1 MTMSEP
7 TERTGSSTTHGAAT
21 EIPSKHLPA
30 VAYTDLPQP
39 LPLKR
44 VLGPSV
50 LLLAGA
56 IGSGEYVLWPYIT
69 SQVGLAL
76 VWLVVLGVGTQYFL
90 NMEIERY
97 TLATG
102 ETAVTG
108 FTRLWKPWGALFIV
122 MTVVPWAWPGWATG
136 GTTTLS
142 FALGFSEDAVPYI
155 TIGVL
160 VLIGAVLTVS
170 PVVYRTVEKIQFF
183 MVALIVLFV
192 IYAAVF
198 LIGGDGYSGL
208 ARGFVEVDKIP
219 DAVSSIGAATLL
231 GAIAF
236 AGAGGAMNLVQSNWV
251 RDKGL
256 GMGAHLPKVVSPFTG
271 DEVAAPT
278 TGYFFD
284 RDEENMRRWNEWWKV
299 AHREQFTTF
308 FVIGG
313 ITLLIFMAL
322 TFVTVGAGGAEE
334 SFDFIRAQGEAL
346 QASQGDWLGTTFWL
360 IGSVVL
366 FSTNLTVLDMVGRLT
381 ADVLKTG
388 LLRESNRW
396 SESRLYFATV
406 WLEIVFGSVI
416 LLSGVT
422 QPIVLLVIASSLNGL
437 VMFVYSVLLIQL
449 NRGVLPRE
457 IGLKGGRF
465 GVVIW
470 AVLFYGGFSV
480 ILLIDQAKLLLD

>member
-1 MTMSEP
+1 MSES
-7 TERTGSSTTHGAAT
+7 TGATDRGSTAT
-21 EIPSKHLPA
+21 EIPDKHVPP
-30 VAYTDLPQP
+30 VAYTELPEP
-39 LPLKR
+39 LPIGK
-44 VLGPSV
+44 VIGPSV

-69 SQVGLAL
+69 SQVGLVL

-108 FTRLWKPWGALFIV
+108 FTRLWKPWGMLFIL
-122 MTVVPWAWPGWATG
+122 MGVVAWMWPGWATG

-142 FALGFSEDAVPYI
+142 FALGFSEDAIPYI

-160 VLIGAVLTVS
+160 VLIGIVLTVS

-192 IYAAVF
+192 LYAIVA
-198 LIGGDGYSGL
+198 LIGGDGYAGL

-219 DAVSSIGAATLL
+219 GGISDIGAATLL

-236 AGAGGAMNLVQSNWV
+236 AGAGGVMNLVQSNWV

-256 GMGAHLPKVVSPFTG
+256 GMGAKLPKVVSPFTG
-271 DEVAAPT
+271 EEIAAPT
-278 TGYFFD
+278 TGYFFR
-284 RDEENMRRWNEWWKV
+284 RDEENMRRWNAWWKV
-299 AHREQFTTF
+299 ANREQFTTF

-313 ITLLIFMAL
+313 VTLLVFMAL
-322 TFVTVGAGGAEE
+322 TFVTIGVGSTDAE
-334 SFDFIRAQGEAL
+334 SFDFIQAQGEAL
-346 QASQGDWLGTTFWL
+346 QAEKGEWLGTTFWL

-366 FSTNLTVLDMVGRLT
+366 FSTNLTVLDMIGRLT
-381 ADVLKTG
+381 ADALKTTT
-388 LLRESNRW
+388 LRDNDRW
-396 SESRLYFATV
+396 SESRLYFLTV
-406 WLEIVFGSVI
+406 WAMILFGSLI
-416 LLSGVT
+416 LLSGVD
-422 QPIVLLVIASSLNGL
+422 QPLVLLVIASALNGL
-437 VMFVYSVLLIQL
+437 VMFVYSVLLLQL

-457 IGLKGGRF
+457 IGLRGGRF
-465 GVVIW
+465 AAIIW
-470 AVLFYGGFSV
+470 AVAFYGFFSV
-480 ILLIDQAKLLLD
+480 VLLIDQAKQLFG

>member
-1 MTMSEP
+1 MSDSMKQVGGD
-7 TERTGSSTTHGAAT
+7 TAGTAT
-21 EIPSKHLPA
+21 EIPSKHLPP
-30 VAYTDLPQP
+30 VAYTDLPEP
-39 LPLKR
+39 LPMKH
-44 VLGPSV
+44 VIGPSV

-108 FTRLWKPWGALFIV
+108 FTRMWKPWGLLFIV

-142 FALGFSEDAVPYI
+142 FALGFSEDIIPYV

-160 VLIGAVLTVS
+160 VLIGAVLTLS

-192 IYAAVF
+192 IYTAFV
-198 LIGGDGYSGL
+198 LIGDGYAALG
-208 ARGFVEVDKIP
+208 RGFVEVDRIP
-219 DAVSSIGAATLL
+219 DGVSSIGAATLL

-278 TGYFFD
+278 TGYFFR
-284 RDEENMRRWNEWWKV
+284 RDDENMRRWNAWWKV
-299 AHREQFTTF
+299 ANREQFFTF

-313 ITLLIFMAL
+313 ITLLVFMAL
-322 TFVTVGAGGAEE
+322 TFVTVGTGVAEE
-334 SFDFIRAQGEAL
+334 SFDFIRVQGEAL
-346 QASQGDWLGTTFWL
+346 QASQGDWLGTVFWL
-360 IGSVVL
+360 IGTVVL

-388 LLRESNRW
+388 ARRNNDRW
-396 SESRLYFATV
+396 TESRLYFATV
-406 WLEIVFGSVI
+406 WLEILFGSVI

-422 QPIVLLVIASSLNGL
+422 QPLVLLVIASALNGL
-437 VMFVYSVLLIQL
+437 VMFVYSCLLLQL

-457 IGLKGGRF
+457 IGLTGGRL
-465 GVVIW
+465 VAISW

-480 ILLIDQAKLLLD
+480 VLLIDQAKLLFG